1 MFCNIKKMNMKT
13 IYNKIFFL
21 LIILIPFTACE
32 DKLDEINQDVSRA
45 RSVDPIFQLNRAL
58 VDQGPA
64 GANIVYDWA
73 IIRQVHTPF
82 RGVLE
87 GANSNQVNQ
96 GSTVRNWNQFYPN
109 VLKNLID
116 GIKNLEEDGTRTN
129 ALSALRIMKA
139 YVFMVCTDTYGDIPY
154 SEAGLGFIEQN
165 MFPAYDTQESIY
177 SDIISELQS
186 ATAAFNA
193 AGDDIAQ
200 EALFGGDTDKW
211 VRFGNSLLLRAAMR
225 LSKVDPSR
233 AQTIVSGINQNDL
246 MQSNLDNAFVDHSSP
261 YNNSG
266 NANFNN
272 QESANFYL
280 DSVFVTHLQSNND
293 PRLEKIAI
301 RYVGATSGTGQVPGI
316 ADTDPAIQVGLP
328 QGPDQNGV
336 QDILAENGVVSL
348 YDFSQVNRNTVGAQ
362 EAPGYLVTYAQ
373 TMLLLAEARLR
384 GWASGDAAEA
394 YEEGIRAHMRQ
405 FAQYPGT
412 DAVEEADINAY
423 IAAHSL
429 AGGMELEQINT
440 EYWIASFL
448 AGYDGWANFRRT
460 GFPDLPPNPSQGIL
474 TGTSEN
480 FIRRMVYPDSEV
492 SINAENL
499 NAAISRQGADL
510 LSTRIWW
517 DAN

>member
-1 MFCNIKKMNMKT
+1 MKMKT
-13 IYNKIFFL
+13 IYNKIFLL
-21 LIILIPFTACE
+21 LIMLIPFTACE

-45 RSVDPIFQLNRAL
+45 RSVDPIFQLNRAI
-58 VDQGPA
+58 VNQGPD

-96 GSTVRNWNQFYPN
+96 GSTVRNWNTFYPN

-116 GIKNLEEDGTRTN
+116 GINNLQEDGTRTN
-129 ALSALRIMKA
+129 ALSVMRIMKA

-154 SEAGLGFIEQN
+154 SEAGLGFIDQN
-165 MFPAYDTQESIY
+165 MFPAYDPQESIY
-177 SDIISELQS
+177 TDIISELQS
-186 ATAAFNA
+186 ATSALDA
-193 AGDDIAQ
+193 AGDNIGQ
-200 EALFGGDTDKW
+200 EALFGGDIDKW
-211 VRFGNSLLLRAAMR
+211 IRFGNSLLLRAAMR
-225 LSKVDPSR
+225 LSKVNPST
-233 AQTIVSGINQNDL
+233 AQTIVSGINQSNL
-246 MQSNLDNAFVDHSSP
+246 MQSNLDNAFVAHQTP
-261 YNNSG
+261 YNNGG

-272 QESANFYL
+272 QESSNFYL
-280 DSVFVTHLQSNND
+280 DSVFVTHLQTNND

-301 RYVGATSGTGQVPGI
+301 RYVGATSGNGQVPD
-316 ADTDPAIQVGLP
+316 AASTDPAIQVGLP

-336 QDILAENGVVSL
+336 EDILDENGVVSL

-373 TMLLLAEARLR
+373 TMLLLAEARFR
-384 GWASGDAAEA
+384 GWATGDAAEA

-405 FAQYPGT
+405 FAQYPAST
-412 DAVEEADINAY
+412 AVEEADIDAY

-429 AGGMELEQINT
+429 SSGTELDQINT

-448 AGYDGWANFRRT
+448 AGYDGWANFRRS
-460 GFPDLPPNPSQGIL
+460 GFPALPANPSQGAL

-480 FIRRMVYPDSEV
+480 FIRRLVYPDAEF
-492 SINAENL
+492 SINFENL
-499 NAAISRQGADL
+499 NAAVSRQGADL